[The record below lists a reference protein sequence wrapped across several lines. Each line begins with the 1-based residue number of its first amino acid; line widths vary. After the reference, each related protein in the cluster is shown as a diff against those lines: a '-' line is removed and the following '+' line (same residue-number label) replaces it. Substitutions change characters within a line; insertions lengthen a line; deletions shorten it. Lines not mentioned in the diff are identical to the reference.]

1 MSTYISD
8 GIIEK
13 ISERADI
20 VEVISEYIPLK
31 KAGKNYKALCP
42 FHEERTPSFIVS
54 PEKQL
59 FHCFGCGVGG
69 NVFSFIMKWEKVS
82 FPEAVKMLGEK
93 VGISVDTSSGE
104 ENGGIS
110 RREFYQINET
120 VLCFFKR
127 CLKENKRARD
137 YLKIRGMKEE
147 VQSLFKIGY
156 APLSADFIEFCKEEK
171 LSFENLEKIGL
182 LLPSQ
187 KGKGYYAY
195 FRERV
200 IFPIFTPEG
209 KVCGFGGRVLDDRH
223 SPKYLNS
230 PQSSVFD
237 KGRNLYGLNFAKEFI
252 KREKSVIL
260 VEGYTD
266 LIFLYQAGIGNVV
279 ASLGTSLTPPQVR
292 LIKRWTNKVFV
303 TYDQDK
309 AGISATLRGIDLLL
323 EADLEIRIV
332 DLPEGMDP
340 AEVIEKKGKDF
351 FIEKLREAKEY
362 FDWRIN
368 LEICRKPS
376 LTVDDKIEIVNSLF
390 DTLIKVK
397 SLIKI
402 KELISGMARWLDLN
416 ESLLEMEFEKFKG
429 KEKVTIP
436 PEFLKKQEARI
447 ETEKMLLQLMLNDEE
462 ILKIVK
468 EKWNIEDFV
477 NSSYRKIAEEAIF
490 LAEKK
495 ELSISGLINSLKDEK
510 LSSVVSSLY
519 LENIPLENSV
529 REQAVLDYIK
539 FLQKKKDGIEREE
552 VLKKAVESEKC
563 GDEESAKKWW
573 MKYNSLVRESKIY

>member
-8 GIIEK
+8 GIIER
-13 ISERADI
+13 INERTDI
-20 VEVISEYIPLK
+20 VEIISEYIPLK

-42 FHEERTPSFIVS
+42 FHEEQTPSFVVS

-59 FHCFGCGVGG
+59 FHCFGCGAGG

-93 VGISVDTSSGE
+93 VGISVDTSLGE

-137 YLKIRGMKEE
+137 YLKIRGMEE
-147 VQSLFKIGY
+147 KVQSLFKIGY
-156 APLSADFIEFCKEEK
+156 APLSVNFIEFCKEEK
-171 LSFENLEKIGL
+171 FSFENLEKIGL

-195 FRERV
+195 FRERI

-209 KVCGFGGRVLDDRH
+209 KVCGFGGRVLDDHH

-230 PQSSVFD
+230 SQSSVFD
-237 KGRNLYGLNFAKEFI
+237 KGKNLYGLNFTKEFI
-252 KREKSVIL
+252 EKEKSVIL

-266 LIFLYQAGIGNVV
+266 LIFLYQAGIRNVV

-292 LIKRWTNKVFV
+292 LIKRWTNRVFV
-303 TYDQDK
+303 AYDQDK

-323 EADLEIRIV
+323 EADLGIKIV

-340 AEVIEKKGKDF
+340 AEVIKKKGKDF

-368 LEICRKPS
+368 LEIYRKPS
-376 LTVDDKIEIVNSLF
+376 LTVQDKIEIVNSLF
-390 DTLIKVK
+390 GTLIKVK

-402 KELISGMARWLDLN
+402 KELISGMARWLNLN

-436 PEFLKKQEARI
+436 PEFLKKEEAYT
-447 ETEKMLLQLMLNDEE
+447 ETEKMLLQLMLSDEE
-462 ILKIVK
+462 ILKMVK
-468 EKWNIEDFV
+468 EKWDTEDFV
-477 NSSYRKIAEEAIF
+477 NSSYRKIAQEAIF
-490 LAEKK
+490 LAGKK
-495 ELSISGLINSLKDEK
+495 ELSVSGLINSLKDEK

-519 LENIPLENSV
+519 LENIPLENNV

-539 FLQKKKDGIEREE
+539 FLQKKKDEIEREE

-573 MKYNSLVRESKIY
+573 MKYNSLVRENKIY

>member
-8 GIIEK
+8 GIIER
-13 ISERADI
+13 INERTDI
-20 VEVISEYIPLK
+20 VEIISEYIPLK

-42 FHEERTPSFIVS
+42 FHEEQTPSFVVS

-59 FHCFGCGVGG
+59 FHCFGCGAGG

-93 VGISVDTSSGE
+93 VGISVDTSLGE

-120 VLCFFKR
+120 VLCFFKK

-137 YLKIRGMKEE
+137 YLKIRGMEEE

-156 APLSADFIEFCKEEK
+156 APLSVNFIEFCKEEK
-171 LSFENLEKIGL
+171 FSFENLEKIGL

-195 FRERV
+195 FRERI

-209 KVCGFGGRVLDDRH
+209 KVCGFGGRVLDDHH

-230 PQSSVFD
+230 SQSSVFD
-237 KGRNLYGLNFAKEFI
+237 KGKNLYGLNFTKEFI
-252 KREKSVIL
+252 EKEKSVIL

-266 LIFLYQAGIGNVV
+266 LIFLYQAGIRNVV

-292 LIKRWTNKVFV
+292 LIKRWTNRVFV
-303 TYDQDK
+303 AYDQDK

-323 EADLEIRIV
+323 EADLGIKIV

-340 AEVIEKKGKDF
+340 AEVIKKKGKDF

-368 LEICRKPS
+368 LEIYRKPS
-376 LTVDDKIEIVNSLF
+376 LTVQDKIEIVNSLF
-390 DTLIKVK
+390 GTLIKVK

-402 KELISGMARWLDLN
+402 KELISGMARWLNLN

-436 PEFLKKQEARI
+436 PEFLKKEEAYT
-447 ETEKMLLQLMLNDEE
+447 ETEKMLLQLMLSDEE
-462 ILKIVK
+462 ILKMVK
-468 EKWNIEDFV
+468 EKWDTEDFV
-477 NSSYRKIAEEAIF
+477 NSSYRKIAQEAIF
-490 LAEKK
+490 LAGKK
-495 ELSISGLINSLKDEK
+495 ELSVSGLINSLKDEK

-519 LENIPLENSV
+519 LENIPLENNV

-539 FLQKKKDGIEREE
+539 FLQKKKDEIEREE

-573 MKYNSLVRESKIY
+573 MKYNSLVRENKIY

>member
-13 ISERADI
+13 ISEHADI

-42 FHEERTPSFIVS
+42 FHEERTPSFVVS

-59 FHCFGCGVGG
+59 FHCFGCGAGG

-120 VLCFFKR
+120 ALYFFKK

-137 YLKIRGMKEE
+137 YLKIRGIEE
-147 VQSLFKIGY
+147 GVQSFFKIGY
-156 APLSADFIEFCKEEK
+156 APLSGDFIEFCKEEK
-171 LSFENLEKIGL
+171 FPFENLEKIGL

-195 FRERV
+195 FRERI

-209 KVCGFGGRVLDDRH
+209 KVCGFGGRVLDDH
-223 SPKYLNS
+223 HLPKYLNS

-252 KREKSVIL
+252 KKEESVIL

-266 LIFLYQAGIGNVV
+266 LIFLYQAGIRNVV

-292 LIKRWTNKVFV
+292 LIKRWANKVFI

-323 EADLEIRIV
+323 EADLEIKIV

-340 AEVIEKKGKDF
+340 AEVIKRKGKDF

-362 FDWRIN
+362 FDWRMN
-368 LEICRKPS
+368 LEVSRRPS
-376 LTVDDKIEIVNSLF
+376 LSIKDKIEIVNSLF

-402 KELISGMARWLDLN
+402 KELISEMARWLNLN
-416 ESLLEMEFEKFKG
+416 ESLLETEFEKFKG

-436 PEFLKKQEARI
+436 LEFLKKEEAHT
-447 ETEKMLLQLMLNDEE
+447 ETEKMLLQLMLNDKE
-462 ILKIVK
+462 ILKMVK
-468 EKWNIEDFV
+468 EKWNIENFV
-477 NSSYRKIAEEAIF
+477 NSSYRKIAQEAIF

-495 ELSISGLINSLKDEK
+495 ELSISKLINCLKDEK

-519 LENIPLENSV
+519 LEDIPLENNV

-539 FLQKKKDGIEREE
+539 FLQKKKDGMEKEE
-552 VLKKAVESEKC
+552 ALRKAVESEKC

-573 MKYNSLVRESKIY
+573 RKYASLVRENKIC